1 MLALVGA
8 CEEGACEEASSQAE
22 ASYLDGPK
30 HKQQYDDDKLF
41 KLSTC
46 QQVIARKFHII
57 MSSKQTNTTS
67 KPC

>member
-30 HKQQYDDDKLF
+30 HKQQYDDNKLF
-41 KLSTC
+41 KLST
-46 QQVIARKFHII
+46 VPTGY
-57 MSSKQTNTTS
+57 SKKISHNHVFKTN
-67 KPC
+67 